1 MKLFGEI
8 DYESLRRWLSQPTY
22 RITGV
27 DYEVLE
33 ERLAHGS
40 FGAAEYK
47 WAIDLVIHYRLD
59 GLAAGVFVATL
70 PKPSASRGLAAAA
83 ISWME

>member
-1 MKLFGEI
+1 MHDTILDRRQKTSFSDRYLDQI
-8 DYESLRRWLSQPTY
+8 DYESLRRWLSQPAY

-40 FGAAEYK
+40 FSPAEYK
-47 WAIDLVIHYRLD
+47 WAIDLAKSQLF
-59 GLAAGVFVATL
+59 LAQ
-70 PKPSASRGLAAAA
+70 
-83 ISWME
+83 W